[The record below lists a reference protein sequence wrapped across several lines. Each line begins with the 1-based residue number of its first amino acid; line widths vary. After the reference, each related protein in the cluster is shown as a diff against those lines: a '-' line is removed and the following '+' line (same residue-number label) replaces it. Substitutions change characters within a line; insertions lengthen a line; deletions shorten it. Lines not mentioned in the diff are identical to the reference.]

1 MSIVSE
7 HKANQDPSSSN
18 LVHRALQQVVVTQNH
33 NLPPLQS
40 AGVTLVSV
48 VRSAQR
54 KIEFS

>member
-33 NLPPLQS
+33 NLPPFQS
-40 AGVTLVSV
+40 AGVTLVSA
-48 VRSAQR
+48 VRSAQ
-54 KIEFS
+54 